1 MRIIAGDI
9 GGTKTLLQL
18 VDVSGGG
25 RVVKREQRFESGAA
39 DTFDEL
45 LEQFAPSEKV
55 DAACFA
61 VAGPV
66 IGRRAEVTNLH
77 WTMDADALEAKFG
90 IRRVSLINDFYA
102 VALGVPLLA
111 PEDLLSLNAGKRVP
125 YAAIAILGAGT
136 GLGEANLVFDG
147 GRWIVIPSE
156 GGHSDFAPQDE
167 EQTRL
172 FLALHA
178 KLGHVSWERVLS
190 GMGLVNIHNFLTGVE
205 REYDDRIP
213 KELSELADRGDAQAC
228 RAFEIFVD
236 VYGAEAGN
244 MALRT
249 LARGGVFLAG
259 GIAGKNVARFTDGRF
274 ARAFARKGR
283 FSSLLDEIP
292 VDLITNAKVGLLGA
306 AEAALRLVE
315 SHSVARG

>member
-9 GGTKTLLQL
+9 GGTKTLLQQ

-25 RVVKREQRFESGAA
+25 RVVTVEQRYESGAYE
-39 DTFDEL
+39 TFDAL
-45 LEQFAPSEKV
+45 LAEFMPLAGGSA
-55 DAACFA
+55 DGACFA

-66 IGRRAEVTNLH
+66 IGSRAEVTNLG
-77 WTMDADALEAKFG
+77 WKMDAEALAAAFS
-90 IRRVSLINDFYA
+90 IARVALINDFYA
-102 VALGVPLLA
+102 VALGVPLLH
-111 PEDLLSLNAGKRVP
+111 PGDLLSLNAGTRVP
-125 YAAIAILGAGT
+125 YAPIAILGAGT

-147 GRWIVIPSE
+147 GRWIVVPSE
-156 GGHSDFAPQDE
+156 GGHGDFAPQDE

-190 GMGLVNIHNFLTGVE
+190 GMGLVNIHNFLAGVD
-205 REYDDRIP
+205 RAYDERIP
-213 KELSELADRGDAQAC
+213 MELAQLAERGDATATH
-228 RAFEIFVD
+228 AFEIFVD
-236 VYGAEAGN
+236 IYGAEAGN

-259 GIAGKNVARFTDGRF
+259 GIAGKNIAHFTADGRF
-274 ARAFARKGR
+274 VRAFTRKGR
-283 FSSLLDEIP
+283 FATLLREIP

-315 SHSVARG
+315 SH